1 MEPVHLSEVSS
12 VLQYEWLP
20 PHYAIKRKW
29 RAGKRAVI
37 TQATI
42 RVPQATFNITLPKT
56 TTLTTLT
63 TLTIPNEEVRASN
76 CSLSSSPIALYI
88 LGDPVNCNPLSA

>member
-12 VLQYEWLP
+12 LLQYKWLS
-20 PHYAIKRKW
+20 PHYAIKREW
-29 RAGKRAVI
+29 RARKRAVI

-63 TLTIPNEEVRASN
+63 ILKEEVRASN

-88 LGDPVNCNPLSA
+88 LGDTVNRNPLSA